1 MVNPVVD
8 GYTKTTNQQQIL
20 HKTQKDKKLLK
31 TNWKNTK
38 TKI

>member
-20 HKTQKDKKLLK
+20 QKMQKDKKLLK
-31 TNWKNTK
+31 TN
-38 TKI
+38 

>member
-20 HKTQKDKKLLK
+20 QKTQKDKKLLK
-31 TNWKNTK
+31 TN
-38 TKI
+38 